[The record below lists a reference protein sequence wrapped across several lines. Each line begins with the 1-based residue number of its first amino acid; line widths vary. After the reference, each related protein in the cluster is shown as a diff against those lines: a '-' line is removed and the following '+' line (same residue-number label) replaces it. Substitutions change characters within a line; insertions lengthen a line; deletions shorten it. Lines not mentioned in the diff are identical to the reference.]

1 VGRGLYRGPDHMLSS
16 SPLSR
21 RGRAY
26 VTCVVVAGTLAIVES
41 LYELNTSPVPNSWIV
56 LALLTLFSGTFA
68 IRVPSVPAIIS
79 VSETFVFTAV
89 LLFGVAPATII
100 VALDGLII
108 SLWRKRRHLHRVVF
122 NGAEPAISIWIASRL
137 FFQLAGI
144 QPLALV
150 PLQSRAVSHTTDV
163 GPLVFPLVVLTVVY
177 FLLNSWLTAIAVW
190 LETGNPAGRV
200 WRQHFLWLSL
210 NYFGG
215 ASVAL
220 LIAGNTDQVNYFTLG
235 LIVPLLIIS
244 YLTFKTALQRVEDA
258 RSHVSELNKLYLSTI
273 ETFAM
278 WIDAKDQVT
287 HGHIRRVQNQAVELA
302 RDLGVK
308 DEKLLKAIEAAAL
321 LHDMGKLA
329 VPEHI
334 LNKPGKLT
342 SGEFEQMKLHAGVG
356 AEILSSIDFP
366 YPVVPIVRHHHEN
379 WDGTGYPD
387 GLAGTDIP
395 IGARILAVVDCFDA
409 LTSDRPYRPRLTDEA
424 ATEILLDRRST
435 MYDPLVVDAF
445 MRVRSAL
452 ADEEEPTSVVDSGR
466 VKVSTGRDSLAV
478 TPKDLADNGHE
489 ILSLYELARSL
500 AGHAGLTDT
509 ADVIVKHLREVIP
522 VPLCALFVYQPE
534 TDEIVAVH
542 SSGTAGVHLKGLRLR
557 LGSGVSGWVAANRCA
572 VADAD
577 PRLELAR
584 TGFASV
590 EGLSRAYSAPL
601 LVSDTLVGVITLY
614 STNDPTHTGNH
625 GRTLE
630 LLLPHISR
638 AVHQAIEFDR
648 QQAGR
653 LRDALTGLPHFATVA
668 QFITAPRTSA
678 HQTYPMVVVFLDVRH
693 LEAINQLYGTE
704 IGDRVLMHVTHI
716 IRTGLRSGDLLLRYA
731 GDEFVAL
738 LTDSELATAECVA
751 LRLVES
757 VATSS
762 FMLQDGTALR
772 VELASGYATAPPDGG
787 SLEDLVKT
795 ARDRAICRTPT
806 TESRAVH

>member
-1 VGRGLYRGPDHMLSS
+1 MLSS

-21 RGRAY
+21 RGRTY
-26 VTCVVVAGTLAIVES
+26 VACVVVAGTLAIVQS
-41 LYELNTSPVPNSWIV
+41 LYELNTSSIPNSWII

-89 LLFGVAPATII
+89 LLFGVAPATVI

-108 SLWRKRRHLHRVVF
+108 SLWRKRRHVHRVVF

-137 FFQLAGI
+137 FFQLAGV

-150 PLQSRAVSHTTDV
+150 PLQLQTASHTNDV
-163 GPLVFPLVVLTVVY
+163 GPLVFPLVILTVVY

-190 LETGNPAGRV
+190 LETGNPAPRV

-220 LIAGNTDQVNYFTLG
+220 LIAGNTHQVNYFTLG

-287 HGHIRRVQNQAVELA
+287 HGHIRRVQNQTVELA

-308 DEKLLKAIEAAAL
+308 DERLLKAVEAAAL

-334 LNKPGKLT
+334 LNKPGKL
-342 SGEFEQMKLHAGVG
+342 SVGEFEQMKLHASVG
-356 AEILSSIDFP
+356 AQILSSIDFP

-379 WDGTGYPD
+379 WDGSGYPD

-424 ATEILLDRRST
+424 ATTILLDRRGT

-445 MRVRSAL
+445 MRIHASFR
-452 ADEEEPTSVVDSGR
+452 EEERSTVAATLERTNRSG
-466 VKVSTGRDSLAV
+466 TPRDIANLAAS
-478 TPKDLADNGHE
+478 DLADNGQG
-489 ILSLYELARSL
+489 ILVLYELARNL
-500 AGHAGLTDT
+500 AGHAGVADT
-509 ADVIVKHLREVIP
+509 ADVIVKHLRDLVP
-522 VPLCALFVYQPE
+522 VSLCALFLYQPD
-534 TDEIVAVH
+534 TDDIVAVH
-542 SSGTAGVHLKGLRLR
+542 SSGTIGTSVNGLRLR
-557 LGSGVSGWVAANRCA
+557 LGTGVSGWVAANRKAA
-572 VADAD
+572 VDAD

-584 TGFASV
+584 TQHPALD
-590 EGLSRAYSAPL
+590 GLTRAYSAPL
-601 LVSDTLVGVITLY
+601 CVGETLVGVITLY
-614 STNDPTHTGNH
+614 SPSEGGYGEKDV
-625 GRTLE
+625 RTLE
-630 LLLPHISR
+630 LLSPHLSR
-638 AVHQAIEFDR
+638 ALHQAVEFDR
-648 QQAGR
+648 EQSAR
-653 LRDALTGLPHFATVA
+653 LKDTLTGLPHFATVA
-668 QFITAPRTSA
+668 QFITAPRA
-678 HQTYPMVVVFLDVRH
+678 VANQTVSMVVVFLDIDR
-693 LEAINQLYGTE
+693 LKTINQLHGTDT
-704 IGDRVLMHVTHI
+704 GDAVLMHVSDI
-716 IRTGLRSGDLLLRYA
+716 IRRGLRSGDLLLRYA

-738 LTDSELATAECVA
+738 LTDSDLDTAERVA
-751 LRLVES
+751 LRLVDS
-757 VATSS
+757 VSTSS
-762 FMLQDGTALR
+762 FILQDGTTLR
-772 VELASGYATAPPDGG
+772 VDLASGYAMAPVDGL

-795 ARDRAICRTPT
+795 ARDRALRETPQP
-806 TESRAVH
+806 ESPSVH